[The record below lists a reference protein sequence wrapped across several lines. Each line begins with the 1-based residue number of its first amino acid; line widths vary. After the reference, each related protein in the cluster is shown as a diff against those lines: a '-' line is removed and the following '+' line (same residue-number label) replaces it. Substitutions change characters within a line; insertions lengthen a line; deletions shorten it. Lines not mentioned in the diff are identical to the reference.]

1 MNGDRVVGKE
11 VVCSLYYLGEFQA
24 IFANV
29 ECISCEFD
37 IFSGILFFF
46 YFFISL
52 ILLRI
57 IYSKVFFEGILYFV
71 QALIYRNQN
80 IFLYIQTSIGTL

>member
-1 MNGDRVVGKE
+1 MNGDRVVRKE

-24 IFANV
+24 IFPNI

-37 IFSGILFFF
+37 IFPSILFFF
-46 YFFISL
+46 IFLFFISL
-52 ILLRI
+52 FLLRI

-71 QALIYRNQN
+71 
-80 IFLYIQTSIGTL
+80 

>member
-1 MNGDRVVGKE
+1 MNGDRVVRKE

-24 IFANV
+24 IFPNV

-37 IFSGILFFF
+37 IFSGILFF

-52 ILLRI
+52 FLLRI

-71 QALIYRNQN
+71 
-80 IFLYIQTSIGTL
+80 